1 MLYFNN
7 IPIDESCVELIFDD
21 NIGNKIK
28 DSLKTLSDKQICNV
42 KLERGMNILI
52 KTPTYFT
59 NFDDYNN
66 YPSIWSNVNTTNQ
79 DGLKGS
85 ANRLNGETKIKIP
98 MSELKPYKL
107 EQGYTKFSYEF
118 ETTEKDSSNINIALI
133 DSDTIYLDN
142 LSITELN
149 STPEILDEP
158 EVKIPTVQEIIVTHK
173 IYSADFKFN
182 PSTIKAYINGMYFT
196 PT

>member
-1 MLYFNN
+1 M
-7 IPIDESCVELIFDD
+7 
-21 NIGNKIK
+21 
-28 DSLKTLSDKQICNV
+28 
-42 KLERGMNILI
+42 
-52 KTPTYFT
+52 
-59 NFDDYNN
+59 DYL
-66 YPSIWSNVNTTNQ
+66 V
-79 DGLKGS
+79 
-85 ANRLNGETKIKIP
+85 
-98 MSELKPYKL
+98 L

>member
-1 MLYFNN
+1 M
-7 IPIDESCVELIFDD
+7 V
-21 NIGNKIK
+21 
-28 DSLKTLSDKQICNV
+28 
-42 KLERGMNILI
+42 
-52 KTPTYFT
+52 
-59 NFDDYNN
+59 
-66 YPSIWSNVNTTNQ
+66 
-79 DGLKGS
+79 
-85 ANRLNGETKIKIP
+85 
-98 MSELKPYKL
+98 L

-158 EVKIPTVQEIIVTHK
+158 EVKIPIVQEIIVTHK